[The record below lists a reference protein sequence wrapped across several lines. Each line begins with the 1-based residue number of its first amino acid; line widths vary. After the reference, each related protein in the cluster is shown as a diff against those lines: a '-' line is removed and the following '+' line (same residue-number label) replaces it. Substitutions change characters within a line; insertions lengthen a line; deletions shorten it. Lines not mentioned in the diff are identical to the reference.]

1 MAFNMI
7 VLAGALLV
15 GVLIGATLCER
26 LLEARTRRQASR
38 QRALN
43 SQWQELAM
51 QWREIEIALD
61 EIDLQRQ
68 QRSEGAPQ
76 EPAWH

>member
-26 LLEARTRRQASR
+26 LLEARTRRQAFR

>member
-1 MAFNMI
+1 MAFNLI

-26 LLEARTRRQASR
+26 LLEARTRRQASA
-38 QRALN
+38 QRSLN

-51 QWREIEIALD
+51 HRQEIEIALE
-61 EIDLQRQ
+61 EIDRQRQ
-68 QRSEGAPQ
+68 RWGEGEPQ
-76 EPAWH
+76 QPAWH

>member
-1 MAFNMI
+1 
-7 VLAGALLV
+7 LLV

-38 QRALN
+38 QRSLN

-51 QWREIEIALD
+51 QWQEIEMALE
-61 EIDLQRQ
+61 EIDQ
-68 QRSEGAPQ
+68 QRSKVRGPTG
-76 EPAWH
+76 